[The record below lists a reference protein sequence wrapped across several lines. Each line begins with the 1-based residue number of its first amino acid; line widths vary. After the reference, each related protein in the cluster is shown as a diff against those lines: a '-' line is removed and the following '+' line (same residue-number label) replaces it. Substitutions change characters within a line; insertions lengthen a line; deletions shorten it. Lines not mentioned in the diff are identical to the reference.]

1 MVSMGENYSV
11 LMSVYYK
18 EKPEYLRESMQSIYE
33 QTIPTD
39 DFVLICDG
47 PLNEKLDAV
56 IHEMQKKFKKRL
68 KVYQLENNGGLGNAL
83 NIGIHN
89 CKNELIARMDSDDI
103 SRPDRCERE
112 LNIFK
117 EKPDIAIVSG
127 IVEEFDHDKDFI
139 QAKRVLPEYDC
150 EIKEFARFRNPFN
163 HPCIMYKKSQVEIAG
178 GYRDFYLL
186 EDYFLWIRMFQCGC
200 KGYNIQSPLLW
211 MRTGS
216 ELYKRRGGWKYAM
229 SQKALFQYMAEN
241 NYIGKTDYYTSIIGR
256 TIISIMPNPL
266 REFFYKEFVRG

>member
-1 MVSMGENYSV
+1 M
-11 LMSVYYK
+11 
-18 EKPEYLRESMQSIYE
+18 EK
-33 QTIPTD
+33 
-39 DFVLICDG
+39 
-47 PLNEKLDAV
+47 
-56 IHEMQKKFKKRL
+56 
-68 KVYQLENNGGLGNAL
+68 NGGLGNAL